1 MKEVMKFIM
10 SVKVTLHQLQ
20 FIISTNYEKSFEI
33 YHVCK
38 AFFTNGYSARLWLVY
53 NKNDINDNHMWK
65 WCYINHNISLQQI
78 MKEAKKY
85 ITSIKVML
93 C

>member
-20 FIISTNYEKSFEI
+20 SITSTNYEKSFEI

-38 AFFTNGYSARLWLVY
+38 AFFTNGYSARL
-53 NKNDINDNHMWK
+53 
-65 WCYINHNISLQQI
+65 
-78 MKEAKKY
+78 
-85 ITSIKVML
+85 
-93 C
+93 